1 MSDGG
6 ALRRW
11 LRGTAPVG
19 PTRWVVID
27 VESSG
32 LDIEHDH
39 LLAIGAVALQL
50 QGDAPPRIALGDS
63 FELVLRR
70 EAEVADKTNILLHG
84 IGVGAQRLGLDP
96 VQALQAFEQWLGDAP
111 LLAFHSAFDEGM
123 ISRAM
128 RQHRGRKLGN
138 PWVDLAAVAPVLL
151 PRVRAHSLDDW
162 MAHFGIVCAT
172 RHQAVADALATAELL
187 LKLWPTLRAQSRD
200 CSFRSLQG
208 VAKQRRWLQIP

>member
-1 MSDGG
+1 MSGVG

-11 LRGTAPVG
+11 LGGAAPASAA
-19 PTRWVVID
+19 RWVVID

-32 LDIEHDH
+32 LDIEQDH

-70 EAEVADKTNILLHG
+70 DAALADKPNILLHG
-84 IGVGAQRLGLDP
+84 IGVGAQRQGTDP
-96 VQALQAFEQWLGDAP
+96 VQALLAFEQWLGDAP
-111 LLAFHSAFDEGM
+111 LVAFHSAFDDGM

-128 RQHRGRKLGN
+128 RQHLGRKPGN

-151 PRVRAHSLDDW
+151 PRLRAHSLDDW

-172 RHQAVADALATAELL
+172 RHQAVSDALATAELL
-187 LKLWPTLRAQSRD
+187 LKLWPALRAQSRD
-200 CSFRSLQG
+200 CSFKALQA
-208 VAKQRRWLQIP
+208 VAAQRRWLQVP

>member
-1 MSDGG
+1 MSGFG

-11 LRGTAPVG
+11 LGGEAPAA

-32 LDIEHDH
+32 LDIERDH

-50 QGDAPPRIALGDS
+50 QGDAPPHIALGDS
-63 FELVLRR
+63 FELVLRH
-70 EAEVADKTNILLHG
+70 EAVVADKPNILLHG

-123 ISRAM
+123 IGRAM
-128 RQHRGRKLGN
+128 RQHLGRKPGN

-162 MAHFGIVCAT
+162 MAHFGIVCAA

-187 LKLWPTLRAQSRD
+187 LKLWPALRVQSRD
-200 CSFRSLQG
+200 CSFRALQA
-208 VAKQRRWLQIP
+208 VAAQRRWLQPS